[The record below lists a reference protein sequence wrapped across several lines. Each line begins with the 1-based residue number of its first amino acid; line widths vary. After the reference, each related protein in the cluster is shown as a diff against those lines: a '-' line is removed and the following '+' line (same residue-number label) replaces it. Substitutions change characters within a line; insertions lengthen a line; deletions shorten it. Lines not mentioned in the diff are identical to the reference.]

1 MLVKVSSGNLAIFN
15 YFYYPQSIIWLVRGN
30 PVYSG
35 SHICVAHFNLCWLS
49 FSGLIMYLLWTGNA
63 INDHGRFSIVPG
75 IPGATFSR
83 ISCLIPVKSVKRCMY
98 KTILDKTFRRCRLA
112 IPPLQG
118 VPVNTYYS
126 ILADRSGYPTFFTID

>member
-1 MLVKVSSGNLAIFN
+1 MKTSVIYITAVLTLFGLTVSRQAKT
-15 YFYYPQSIIWLVRGN
+15 
-30 PVYSG
+30 
-35 SHICVAHFNLCWLS
+35 FNLSENKDFLIAQ
-49 FSGLIMYLLWTGNA
+49 SGQVYKC

-98 KTILDKTFRRCRLA
+98 KTILGKTFRSCRLA
-112 IPPLQG
+112 IPPLEG

-126 ILADRSGYPTFFTID
+126 ILAYRSGYPTFFTID

>member
-1 MLVKVSSGNLAIFN
+1 MKTSVIYITAVLTLLGLTVSRQAKT
-15 YFYYPQSIIWLVRGN
+15 
-30 PVYSG
+30 
-35 SHICVAHFNLCWLS
+35 FNLSENKDFLIAQ
-49 FSGLIMYLLWTGNA
+49 SGQVYKC

-98 KTILDKTFRRCRLA
+98 KRFLDKTFHRCSLA
-112 IPPLQG
+112 IPPLDG

-126 ILADRSGYPTFFTID
+126 IHAYRSGYPTFFTID